1 MQPLRMTLLSLLPSL
16 GATAGALVDE
26 RSTFGFSTWR
36 SACRVDGVGLVSLF
50 SFTWQLLPY
59 AISGLLLGGLAVQ
72 ILGWAL
78 RDRGTTAEECVAT
91 HLGCLLAM
99 PLALLLCSQSMPVIA
114 MPVVDALL
122 ATAAAVWVHQLI
134 SSCRGPGRVHP

>member
-1 MQPLRMTLLSLLPSL
+1 MLPLRMTLLSLLPSL

-26 RSTFGFSTWR
+26 RSTLGFSTWR
-36 SACRVDGVGLVSLF
+36 SACRVDGVGLGSLF

-78 RDRGTTAEECVAT
+78 RYRRTTAEECVAT
-91 HLGCLLAM
+91 HLGCLVAM
-99 PLALLLCSQSMPVIA
+99 PIALLLCAQSMPVIA
-114 MPVVDALL
+114 MPLVDALL
-122 ATAAAVWVHQLI
+122 AAAAALWVHRLI
-134 SSCRGPGRVHP
+134 SSCRGAGRVHP